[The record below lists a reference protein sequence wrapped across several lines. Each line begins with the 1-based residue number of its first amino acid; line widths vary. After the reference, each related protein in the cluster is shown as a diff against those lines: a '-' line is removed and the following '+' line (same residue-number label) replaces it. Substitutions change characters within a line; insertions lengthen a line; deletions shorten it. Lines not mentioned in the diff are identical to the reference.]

1 VVAATALAAWLI
13 WELTE
18 AHPIVDLSL
27 LKSRNFVLSTI
38 PFALGFAV
46 FFGVTVIQPT
56 WLQTRMSYPAMVA
69 GFVSTPAGVVSI
81 LMMPLITRVMS
92 RFDARITAT
101 VSLASFAVTF
111 NMRSGW
117 STDADF
123 WTFALPSVVQ
133 GFAASTF
140 FVSLVTLTLNGLRPA
155 QIPAASGLSNFI
167 RLTAASFA
175 ASITTTAYDSGAAMH
190 QTRLAEAMGAHGEAL
205 AGAVTRMQAAGYG
218 AGQALTAITEQVVR
232 QAYTLSL
239 LDIYRA
245 SAWVVLLAIPCVWF
259 TSRAVGDSKVAVAD

>member
-1 VVAATALAAWLI
+1 
-13 WELTE
+13 
-18 AHPIVDLSL
+18 
-27 LKSRNFVLSTI
+27 
-38 PFALGFAV
+38 
-46 FFGVTVIQPT
+46 
-56 WLQTRMSYPAMVA
+56 
-69 GFVSTPAGVVSI
+69 
-81 LMMPLITRVMS
+81 MPLITRVMS

-259 TSRAVGDSKVAVAD
+259 TSRAVGDSKRVLTYYRPFDKDYREKLNVWYVSSHPWSKCPRSADFLVVIMKPSVSLPAPNNLVTCSSPAARPRTLSRSPAAPAYTARGRR